1 MVRSLNSHQMATFLP
16 YFNTHNEHRFYLE
29 YLQIPS
35 RHTNDI
41 KHSFIFKKPFFNV
54 FHTYNGITGYISP
67 FHYRLMS
74 LSNSTIFLPSFYPHS
89 DWILSMS
96 FSVKF
101 SVFPLQISTIWAG
114 LSVILQP
121 MCHSPFSMRTLALL
135 LSSYIIFSSPIP
147 MCISA
152 EPLTKFH
159 SSRLDLLVLI
169 IVEIIIIVN
178 YKDSYYLYIL

>member
-1 MVRSLNSHQMATFLP
+1 MVRSLNSHQKATFLP
-16 YFNTHNEHRFYLE
+16 YFNTLNEHRFYSD
-29 YLQIPS
+29 YLQIPY

-54 FHTYNGITGYISP
+54 FHAYNGITGYISP

-135 LSSYIIFSSPIP
+135 FSS
-147 MCISA
+147 
-152 EPLTKFH
+152 
-159 SSRLDLLVLI
+159 
-169 IVEIIIIVN
+169 
-178 YKDSYYLYIL
+178 